1 LANHDT
7 TTGAFVTDSTSPEFG
22 LESQLIN
29 IHSNPIF
36 TDTSTQVLSSY
47 GGLAG
52 NAVGTTD
59 DIFWF
64 APFGHD
70 LLGLETNPSE
80 ILLPG
85 ATDIPPRGDLTPLTS
100 LLDGSNFSSLSADV
114 AAALD
119 PMSAVGAY

>member
-1 LANHDT
+1 VAGLAGIYFTGIGPVLDAPQFLANHDT

-52 NAVGTTD
+52 NAVRHYGR
-59 DIFWF
+59 
-64 APFGHD
+64 H
-70 LLGLETNPSE
+70 LLVP
-80 ILLPG
+80 
-85 ATDIPPRGDLTPLTS
+85 
-100 LLDGSNFSSLSADV
+100 DV
-114 AAALD
+114 AAALIPCRRSGPID
-119 PMSAVGAY
+119 PLSFLGF